1 MARGTCDEG
10 PAKAPRRPREGP
22 RSLQGD
28 TGEAGRQRAQ
38 SRIPSANMGRDGLT
52 GSRDPG

>member
-10 PAKAPRRPREGP
+10 PAKAPRRPR
-22 RSLQGD
+22 SLQGD
-28 TGEAGRQRAQ
+28 TAEAGRQHAQ